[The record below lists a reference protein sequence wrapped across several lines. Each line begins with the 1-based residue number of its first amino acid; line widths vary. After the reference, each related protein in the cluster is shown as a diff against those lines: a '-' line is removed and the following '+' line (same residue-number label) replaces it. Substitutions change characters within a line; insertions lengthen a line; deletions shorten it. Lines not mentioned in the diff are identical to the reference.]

1 MDAPQKQT
9 GFLPLLRQVFAC
21 EVFSI
26 HWQIFVFPLH
36 FLYVYGMLFPE
47 GSDMNHIGLYYFTVA
62 AEELNITRAAAK
74 LFISQQSLSEHIRKL
89 EKQYDAV
96 FFTRGGRLALTRQG
110 ERMLAYAREILEA
123 DRDLNIALRDMEQAN
138 RIRLHIGMASTRGN
152 VFLPAIFEA
161 YRKRCPNVV
170 LSIRSGNF
178 EYIEQQYLLEKIE
191 LYTGMT
197 GNIRPRAPVDIFYRD
212 KLYFIVS
219 RGLLKRTLGGEAGD
233 FIAASS
239 HGIDVQD
246 ACRFPICLPPTT
258 STLRLIL
265 DRSFSKND
273 LHPTVVMETSD
284 HDILF
289 ALCKRSQCGCFVS
302 RELLHRKL
310 LGEPH
315 SENVLIFPANDFEDL
330 SSFCMVYHR
339 ENLSPEAEA
348 LIACSHEVISDRLS
362 SIDAELAAICAAQI
376 RSVKA

>member
-1 MDAPQKQT
+1 
-9 GFLPLLRQVFAC
+9 
-21 EVFSI
+21 
-26 HWQIFVFPLH
+26 
-36 FLYVYGMLFPE
+36 
-47 GSDMNHIGLYYFTVA
+47 MNHIGLYYFTVA

-96 FFTRGGRLALTRQG
+96 FFTRSGRLALTSQG

-123 DRDLNIALRDMEQAN
+123 DRDLSVALHDMEQAN

-170 LSIRSGNF
+170 LSILSGNF

-197 GNIRPRAPVDIFYRD
+197 GNIRPRAPVDILYRD

-219 RGLLKRTLGGEAGD
+219 RGLLTQTLGEGARAFVEAN
-233 FIAASS
+233 SQ
-239 HGIDVQD
+239 GISVLDI
-246 ACRFPICLPPTT
+246 CRFPIVLPPTT

-273 LHPTVVMETSD
+273 LHPATVMETAD
-284 HDILF
+284 HDIF
-289 ALCKRSQCGCFVS
+289 FDLCRRGLCGCFAS

-310 LGEPH
+310 RREPDPE
-315 SENVLIFPANDFEDL
+315 SVLIFPARDFEDL
-330 SSFCMVYHR
+330 ASFCMVYHK

-348 LIACSHEVISDRLS
+348 LIACSREVITDLISR
-362 SIDAELAAICAAQI
+362 IDAELAAICAAQLQ
-376 RSVKA
+376 AAF